1 MSQAKHSRRVKGW
14 TLLET
19 NVLQTAAVW
28 HQIPQHRTLAPELRR
43 HGFIHHQPSNPL
55 SFRPPLSPSLTPH
68 FVFFQIEGE
77 GGREEGK
84 RGEREGGANRG
95 AVTVLS
101 SCSSFSFFVF
111 FFFEDVLCSFFFLLF
126 FFFLIEKYYCSS
138 LPSVCNLLIIPRL
151 SDADHSVVVNGDD

>member
-84 RGEREGGANRG
+84 RGEREGGG
-95 AVTVLS
+95 LTEELS
-101 SCSSFSFFVF
+101 RCSHPAAAFLSLSFFFSLKMYSVVSFSCF
-111 FFFEDVLCSFFFLLF
+111 FFFF
-126 FFFLIEKYYCSS
+126 
-138 LPSVCNLLIIPRL
+138 
-151 SDADHSVVVNGDD
+151 